1 MLLNNFSNIL
11 SAKLTNGS
19 GTTMGD
25 KLNYIKTTD
34 ETIYE
39 NSVKTTDVYL
49 YKVPTSGSTYPE
61 QSGIKLVLAN
71 DENEIDYYDYKID
84 NIDEQ
89 LTEISTTINK
99 SNNYIISKIVKNN
112 TTNDININTIGV
124 IVHCYIN
131 NYNTFKDILI
141 YKTKLNETIIIEP
154 GETKTFTIT
163 IG

>member
-11 SAKLTNGS
+11 SAKLTSTGS
-19 GTTMGD
+19 SSD
-25 KLNYIKTTD
+25 KVNYIKTTD

-39 NSVKTTDVYL
+39 KHISTTDIWL
-49 YKVPTSGSTYPE
+49 YKVAELNNPNNSR
-61 QSGIKLVLAN
+61 GIIFALAN

-84 NIDEQ
+84 NIDNQ
-89 LTEISTTINK
+89 LTEIGTTINN

-112 TTNDININTIGV
+112 TTNNIIINTIGLM
-124 IVHCYIN
+124 IHCYISIT
-131 NYNTFKDILI
+131 YKDILI

>member
-11 SAKLTNGS
+11 SAKLTYGNNTS
-19 GTTMGD
+19 MGD
-25 KLNYIKTTD
+25 KVNYIKTTD
-34 ETIYE
+34 GTIYE
-39 NSVKTTDVYL
+39 KTIYTSDVYF
-49 YKVPTSGSTYPE
+49 S
-61 QSGIKLVLAN
+61 QQFNNNDRSGIEFVLAN

-89 LTEISTTINK
+89 LTGIATTINN

-112 TTNDININTIGV
+112 TTNNIIINTIGL
-124 IVHCYIN
+124 IIHCSIGGTYKN
-131 NYNTFKDILI
+131 ILI
-141 YKTKLNETIIIEP
+141 YKTKLNETINIAP

>member
-11 SAKLTNGS
+11 SAKLTYGTGS
-19 GTTMGD
+19 TLGD
-25 KLNYIKTTD
+25 KVKYIKTTD
-34 ETIYE
+34 GTIYE

-49 YKVPTSGSTYPE
+49 NKVPTSGNTYPE
-61 QSGIKLVLAN
+61 QSGIKLVIAN

-84 NIDEQ
+84 NIDNQ
-89 LTEISTTINK
+89 LTEISTIINN

-112 TTNDININTIGV
+112 TTNDISINTIGV
-124 IVHCYIN
+124 IEKCWIN
-131 NYNTFKDILI
+131 IHNTLKDILI
-141 YKTKLNETIIIEP
+141 YKKKLNDTIKIEP